1 MVADGKPYDAGAAD
15 QVLDEETMARM
26 QREMEVADLRAL
38 LAMPEGRRFL
48 RRLLVATGP
57 LASGYTADGSTT
69 AFKQGVRWAGI
80 WVLRESME
88 ADAVAA
94 ASLLAEYAVTEG
106 VMNV

>member
-1 MVADGKPYDAGAAD
+1 MVDDRKPCDAGATA
-15 QVLDEETMARM
+15 QVDDMAALARLH
-26 QREMEVADLRAL
+26 REQEMGDLRAL

-48 RRLLVATGP
+48 RRLLIATGP
-57 LASGYTADGSTT
+57 LASGYTGDPSTT
-69 AFKQGVRWAGI
+69 AFKQGVRWAGL